1 MTLVRNYEDP
11 NFWLRGAETLAPA
24 LRIAAFLPVNAPVRP
39 ALIAAAR
46 ALDNA
51 SDKLKAQGAQ
61 SETILPSESPISPI
75 VPEQVQQIV
84 EQAMLQQGNFA
95 PNKISA
101 AAAPK
106 KKRKVSKS
114 QKNFGKALKEV
125 KKKHPRIAKSK
136 TSSARRQLF
145 KKAWKLARKMK

>member
-24 LRIAAFLPVNAPVRP
+24 LRIAAFLPINAPVRP

-46 ALDNA
+46 ALDEA

-61 SETILPSESPISPI
+61 SETILPSESPIAPI
-75 VPEQVQQIV
+75 VPDQVQQIV

-95 PNKISA
+95 PDKISA
-101 AAAPK
+101 TEPK

-145 KKAWKLARKMK
+145 KKAWKLAKKMK

>member
-24 LRIAAFLPVNAPVRP
+24 LRIAAFLPINAPVRP

-46 ALDNA
+46 ALDEA

-61 SETILPSESPISPI
+61 SETILPSESPIAPI
-75 VPEQVQQIV
+75 VPDQVQQIV

-95 PNKISA
+95 PSSSEASK
-101 AAAPK
+101 K

>member
-61 SETILPSESPISPI
+61 SETILPSESPIAPI
-75 VPEQVQQIV
+75 VPDQVQQIV

-95 PNKISA
+95 PSSSEASK
-101 AAAPK
+101 K

>member
-61 SETILPSESPISPI
+61 SETILPSESPIAPI
-75 VPEQVQQIV
+75 VPDQVQQIV

-95 PNKISA
+95 PGKIDQ
-101 AAAPK
+101 PK